1 GITPDLM
8 SLAKPLASG
17 LPIGAAL
24 MTEKVHSAL
33 NPGDHGS
40 TFAAGALVCSVAN
53 HVVTRIS
60 KPEFLAHVN
69 EVSEYLFERLAE
81 INSPHIKDIRG
92 RGLMIGI
99 EMDIPAAEVV
109 QAGYENGLL
118 LVGAGANTI
127 RLLPPLII
135 EKSDVDIAIKCLS
148 GIFAKQ

>member
-1 GITPDLM
+1 M
-8 SLAKPLASG
+8 
-17 LPIGAAL
+17 
-24 MTEKVHSAL
+24 
-33 NPGDHGS
+33 
-40 TFAAGALVCSVAN
+40 
-53 HVVTRIS
+53 
-60 KPEFLAHVN
+60 N